1 MVYPACSA
9 SVQFCTAPSRRLIVT
24 EETTEENIEAID
36 DSIVVLVAA
45 LSEQAAVD
53 LIEAALPH
61 ATHLHP
67 LWERI
72 LVGGYDGKMA
82 IGVPITTKVTSDTI
96 ENHSRHLYSLLNLLG
111 VPLVTSPMALST
123 VEIPRHGLRPLTG
136 PVTNSSRKAAEKAAA
151 KAAAAAAAA
160 AEAGAEGEAK
170 PDDEPDADADS
181 SKS

>member
-1 MVYPACSA
+1 MLRS
-9 SVQFCTAPSRRLIVT
+9 SEDLAPPIRRLAVT
-24 EETTEENIEAID
+24 EETVEESQPQPD
-36 DSIVVLVAA
+36 DDVVVLVAA

-61 ATHLHP
+61 ATHLRP

-72 LVGGYDGKMA
+72 LVGGYDGQMA

-123 VEIPRHGLRPLTG
+123 LEIPRSDLRALKG
-136 PVTNSSRKAAEKAAA
+136 PITNSSRKAAEKAAA
-151 KAAAAAAAA
+151 KAAEAAA
-160 AEAGAEGEAK
+160 AEAAAAEGGEAEATQEAEATDGK
-170 PDDEPDADADS
+170 DD
-181 SKS
+181 